1 MRDPAEGQ
9 VRADAADDT
18 SGDERGRDEPA
29 GTPPQHARQPPFA
42 GARAG
47 LASVSWRA
55 TLPLALSITLGLGL
69 LITIQLVARPLAFLV
84 IAVAIAEALAP
95 VVDRLQQRVPRTL
108 AIGIV
113 FGLLAAGVALTGWL
127 VFPAVI
133 TQGRE
138 LLVRAPE
145 LVARVQAWVAEWDAR
160 TGLGLAGMLAPLP
173 ARLGQFLVE
182 LPLRVF
188 GAVVDLL
195 LIMFLA
201 AYWLIGARS
210 LERFTL
216 SLVPVHRRER
226 LEHVLHRVG
235 QSMGGYVRGAAI
247 NAVIMGVL
255 AWVGLALIGVDY
267 ALVLGVL
274 TMLGEPIPIIGPII
288 VAVPVVLV
296 ALLQSPAKAAL
307 ALALFTVLQQVEGQL
322 LTPNIMRRQTDVPQ
336 TLVIFAVV
344 AGAAIGGLLG
354 VLASIPLVAALRV
367 LTLEVVVP
375 AVRRWTGAAPG

>member
-9 VRADAADDT
+9 VRADADDDA
-18 SGDERGRDEPA
+18 SGDERGRDESA

-42 GARAG
+42 SARAG

-95 VVDRLQQRVPRTL
+95 VVDRLQRRVPRAL

-113 FGLLAAGVALTGWL
+113 FGVLVAGVALTGWL

-145 LVARVQAWVAEWDAR
+145 LVGRVQTWVAEWDAR

-375 AVRRWTGAAPG
+375 AVRRWTGAPAG